1 MRKTESP
8 KENDPAYRK
17 DKRLRFTDGAAEFI
31 SMDAFLRDMA
41 EGPRKIAVVGH
52 FGTGKTEFAVSL
64 AFALAAE
71 GISPLALAD
80 LDIENPYF
88 RSREQGENLERA
100 GVKVY
105 SDAYGGRSAT
115 ELQTLDPAIRAPLE
129 DETCRVICDLGGDPE
144 GARLLNQYT
153 RYFREN
159 ARLLYVV
166 NKNRPGTDTVP
177 KALGQLRGIEAMI
190 GLPVT
195 GLVSNTHLLRLT
207 EKRDILEGW
216 DFASALGRETGLPV
230 LCACCPR
237 ELLESLAGSGLP
249 LFPIGLYMRPTYL
262 DKKL

>member
-1 MRKTESP
+1 
-8 KENDPAYRK
+8 
-17 DKRLRFTDGAAEFI
+17 
-31 SMDAFLRDMA
+31 MDAFLRDMA

-71 GISPLALAD
+71 GVKPLALVD

-88 RSREQGENLERA
+88 RSREQGENLEKA

-105 SDAYGGRSAT
+105 SDAYGGKSAT
-115 ELQTLDPAIRAPLE
+115 ELQTLDPAIRTPLE
-129 DETCRVICDLGGDPE
+129 DKGCRVICDLGGDPE

-153 RYFREN
+153 RYFRED

-166 NKNRPGTDTVP
+166 NKNRPGTDTVE
-177 KALGQLRGIEAMI
+177 KALDQLRRIEAMT
-190 GLPVT
+190 GLSVT

-216 DFASALGRETGLPV
+216 DFASALGREIRLPV
-230 LCACCPR
+230 LCACCP
-237 ELLESLAGSGLP
+237 EALEAQLADTGIP
-249 LFPIGLYMRPTYL
+249 LFRIGMYMRPTYL
-262 DKKL
+262 DRKL

>member
-1 MRKTESP
+1 
-8 KENDPAYRK
+8 
-17 DKRLRFTDGAAEFI
+17 
-31 SMDAFLRDMA
+31 MDAFLRDMA
-41 EGPRKIAVVGH
+41 TGPRKIAVAGH

-71 GISPLALAD
+71 GVSPLALAD

-88 RSREQGENLERA
+88 RSREQGEALTAA

-105 SDAYGGRSAT
+105 SDAYGGKSAT

-129 DETCRVICDLGGDPE
+129 DENCRVICDLGGDPE

-177 KALGQLRGIEAMI
+177 KALDQLRRIEAM
-190 GLPVT
+190 T
-195 GLVSNTHLLRLT
+195 GLEITGLISNTHLLRLT
-207 EKRDILEGW
+207 ERRDILEGW
-216 DFASALGRETGLPV
+216 DFTLALAGETGLPA
-230 LCACCPR
+230 LCACCPEGLLP
-237 ELLESLAGSGLP
+237 ELADSGLP
-249 LFPIGLYMRPTYL
+249 LFPMGLYMRPTYL
-262 DKKL
+262 DKQL

>member
-8 KENDPAYRK
+8 EENDPAYRK

-41 EGPRKIAVVGH
+41 EGPRKIAVAGH

-71 GISPLALAD
+71 GIRPLALVD

-100 GVKVY
+100 GVRVY
-105 SDAYGGRSAT
+105 SDAYGGKSAT
-115 ELQTLDPAIRAPLE
+115 ELQTIDPAIRAPLE
-129 DETCRVICDLGGDPE
+129 DEGCRVICDLGGDPE

-153 RYFREN
+153 RYFRSD
-159 ARLLYVV
+159 ARLLFVV
-166 NKNRPGTDTVP
+166 NKNRPGTDTVE
-177 KALGQLRGIEAMI
+177 KALGQLRSIEAVT
-190 GLPVT
+190 GLRIT

-207 EKRDILEGW
+207 RREDVLEGW
-216 DFASALGRETGLPV
+216 AFAQALGKETALPV

-237 ELLESLAGSGLP
+237 ELLGSLADTGLP
-249 LFPIGLYMRPTYL
+249 LFPLGLYMRPTYL
-262 DKKL
+262 DRQL

>member
-1 MRKTESP
+1 
-8 KENDPAYRK
+8 
-17 DKRLRFTDGAAEFI
+17 
-31 SMDAFLRDMA
+31 MDAFLRDMA

-71 GISPLALAD
+71 GIRPLALVD

-88 RSREQGENLERA
+88 RSRERGEDLEKA
-100 GVKVY
+100 GVRVY
-105 SDAYGGRSAT
+105 SDAYGGKSAT

-129 DETCRVICDLGGDPE
+129 DETCRVVCDLGGDPE

-153 RYFREN
+153 RYFRSG

-177 KALGQLRGIEAMI
+177 KAQDQLRRIEAM
-190 GLPVT
+190 T
-195 GLVSNTHLLRLT
+195 GLRISGLISNTHLLRLT
-207 EKRDILEGW
+207 APADVLEGW
-216 DFASALGRETGLPV
+216 EFTLALGRETELPA

-237 ELLESLAGSGLP
+237 DLLPQLEGSGLP
-249 LFPIGLYMRPTYL
+249 LFPMGLYMRPSYL
-262 DKKL
+262 DKPV

>member
-1 MRKTESP
+1 
-8 KENDPAYRK
+8 
-17 DKRLRFTDGAAEFI
+17 
-31 SMDAFLRDMA
+31 MDAFLKNMVR
-41 EGPRKIAVVGH
+41 GPRKIAVVGH

-64 AFALAAE
+64 AFALAEE
-71 GISPLALAD
+71 GVRPLALVD

-88 RSREQGENLERA
+88 RSREQGEALERA
-100 GVKVY
+100 GVRVY

-153 RYFREN
+153 RYFRSD

-166 NKNRPGTDTVP
+166 NKNRPGTDTLP
-177 KALGQLRGIEAMI
+177 KALGQLRGIETI
-190 GLPVT
+190 TGLTVT

-207 EKRDILEGW
+207 AREDILEGW
-216 DFASALGRETGLPV
+216 AFTRGLEEETGIPA

-237 ELLESLAGSGLP
+237 ALLPELADTGIP
-249 LFPIGLYMRPTYL
+249 LFPLGLYMRPTYL
-262 DKKL
+262 DRQL

>member
-1 MRKTESP
+1 
-8 KENDPAYRK
+8 
-17 DKRLRFTDGAAEFI
+17 
-31 SMDAFLRDMA
+31 MDAFLQDMA

-64 AFALAAE
+64 AFALAAAQVK
-71 GISPLALAD
+71 PLALVD

-105 SDAYGGRSAT
+105 SDAYGGKSAT

-129 DETCRVICDLGGDPE
+129 DGRVRVICDLGGDPE

-153 RYFREN
+153 RYFRED

-166 NKNRPGTDTVP
+166 NKNRPGTDALP
-177 KALGQLRGIEAMI
+177 KALDQLRRIEAMT
-190 GLPVT
+190 GLSVT
-195 GLVSNTHLLRLT
+195 GLISNTHLLRLT

-216 DFASALGRETGLPV
+216 DFTLELSAETGLPA
-230 LCACCPR
+230 LCACCP
-237 ELLESLAGSGLP
+237 EALLPQLNDSGLP
-249 LFPIGLYMRPTYL
+249 LFSMGLYMRPTYL
-262 DKKL
+262 DRKL

>member
-1 MRKTESP
+1 
-8 KENDPAYRK
+8 
-17 DKRLRFTDGAAEFI
+17 
-31 SMDAFLRDMA
+31 MDAFLRDMA

-71 GISPLALAD
+71 GIKPLALVD

-88 RSREQGENLERA
+88 RSREQGENLEKA
-100 GVKVY
+100 GVRVY
-105 SDAYGGRSAT
+105 SDAYGGKSAT

-129 DETCRVICDLGGDPE
+129 DVRVRVICDLGGDPE

-153 RYFREN
+153 RYFRED

-190 GLPVT
+190 GLSVT
-195 GLVSNTHLLRLT
+195 GLISNTHLLRLT

-216 DFASALGRETGLPV
+216 AFTQALSQETGLPA
-230 LCACCPR
+230 LCACCPQ
-237 ELLESLAGSGLP
+237 ELIPELEGSGLP
-249 LFPIGLYMRPTYL
+249 LFRIGMYMRPTYL
-262 DKKL
+262 DKQL